1 MNKEELKLKLR
12 KYNYKFKE
20 QFDVVI
26 VNLTPTIEIKIDYSE
41 ADRIIFSDKLIGYN
55 VLTGVWSMSIKG
67 SIIFNGIMSLVY
79 ALFFAFLTENF
90 NDHSF
95 GLYFTFF
102 FILGMAWIILW
113 TNYFHV
119 KAENFKTLIKS
130 WDR

>member
-1 MNKEELKLKLR
+1 MTKEELKQKLK

-26 VNLTPTIEIKIDYSE
+26 VNLSPSLEVRIDYNDP
-41 ADRIIFSDKLIGYN
+41 DRVIISDKLIGYN

-79 ALFFAFLTENF
+79 ALFFAFLIEN
-90 NDHSF
+90 NHSF
-95 GLYFTFF
+95 DLYITFF
-102 FILGMAWIILW
+102 FIIGMAWIILW

-119 KAENFKTLIKS
+119 KADNFKTLIKS